1 MTRAE
6 RLLTIQSSLGTSLSG
21 TSSLAK
27 GLRLCLDAALEAS
40 GMDSGGVYIL
50 NRRRQDLEFKVFRGF
65 SATFVRSLKR
75 IKAGSSHFALAKRG
89 TPLYYDGNDFIPRYS
104 APRTPPDL
112 REGLRAMAGLP
123 ILVNGRL
130 VAGLFVA
137 SHAKDRLAFS
147 SRRALEAVAAQI
159 GLAVLRLQAERDLRR
174 SHRQLRILAVRLA
187 EIQENE
193 RRHMAR
199 ELHDRVGQT
208 LAGLALNLNQ
218 LQASMP
224 PDHDRKLT
232 ERLGQGIRLLE
243 EATDRT
249 RGVIADLRPP
259 LLDDEG
265 LSAALEWYA
274 REFSRRTG
282 IPVRLWIEDTLPRL
296 KTPVE
301 NALFRI
307 IQEAL
312 TNVQRHARA
321 SEAVLSLEANERTI
335 HLLVK
340 DNGAGFNAAK
350 RAPGSSRL
358 HWGLSIMK
366 ERATGVGGRMRIVSA
381 RGAGTQVL
389 VEVPI

>member
-6 RLLTIQSSLGTSLSG
+6 RLLAIQTRLGTSLSG
-21 TSSLAK
+21 TSSLAR
-27 GLRLCLDAALEAS
+27 GLRLCLDGALEAS
-40 GMDSGGVYIL
+40 GMDGGGIFL
-50 NRRRQDLEFKVFRGF
+50 LDRRRKAMRQEVHRGL
-65 SATFVRSLKR
+65 SAAFVRAQGR
-75 IKAGSSHFALAKRG
+75 IVSGSSLFALAMKSRPIYTHSEIG
-89 TPLYYDGNDFIPRYS
+89 FPGYGVAHDSR
-104 APRTPPDL
+104 
-112 REGLRAMAGLP
+112 REGLRAIAALP
-123 ILVNGRL
+123 IRANTR
-130 VAGLFVA
+130 FVA
-137 SHAKDRLAFS
+137 CLAVGSRAKDRIPPS

-159 GLAVLRLQAERDLRR
+159 GQAVLRLQAERDLRR
-174 SHRQLRILAVRLA
+174 SHRELRILAARLT

-193 RRHMAR
+193 RRHIAR

-218 LQASMP
+218 LQAAMP
-224 PDHDRKLT
+224 QSHDRKLA
-232 ERLGQGIRLLE
+232 ERLVGGIRLLE

-265 LSAALEWYA
+265 LSPALEWYA

-282 IPVRLWIEDTLPRL
+282 ISIRLWIEDPLPRL
-296 KTPVE
+296 KPAVE

-321 SEAVLSLEANERTI
+321 SEAVLSLEANERTL
-335 HLLVK
+335 HLLIK
-340 DNGAGFNAAK
+340 DNGSGFDAH
-350 RAPGSSRL
+350 RRTSHPSRL

-366 ERATGVGGRMRIVSA
+366 ERATGVGGRLRIVSA

-389 VEVPI
+389 VEIPI